1 MKQVLSHRPS
11 QKKNNNFSLLFHRFF
26 YCYFCKLMSEQLSNQ
41 QLIDIANEF
50 GTPVYIY
57 HTEKISEQYQ
67 KLKHAFKKSDSRFFY
82 ACKSLTNINIL
93 KLMKQIGASLDC
105 VSINE
110 VKLGLK
116 AGFEPKEILFTP
128 NCVDFEEIEAGKKLG
143 VIVNID
149 NISILEQFGN
159 RYGDSYPVC
168 IRLNPHIMAG
178 GNYKISTGHVDSK
191 FGISIHQLRHI
202 ERIVKSTN
210 LNVTGLHMHTGSEIK
225 DVNVFLQG
233 LEVMFEIARHFD
245 NLEFIDL
252 GSGFKVPYQE
262 GDAETDV
269 NQLGEKVAEA
279 FEVFEKETGKK
290 LQIWFEPG
298 KYLVSEAGYF
308 VVKANVIKQTTATV
322 FAGVNSGFN
331 HLIRPMFYDA
341 FHRIENISY
350 PKGPERIYTV
360 VGNICE
366 TDTFAWDRKL
376 NEVREGDFL
385 VFYNA
390 GAYGFEM
397 SSNFNSRLKPA
408 EVLVKDG
415 EAKLI
420 RSRDTFEDL
429 LRNQI
434 EVL

>member
-1 MKQVLSHRPS
+1 MS
-11 QKKNNNFSLLFHRFF
+11 Q
-26 YCYFCKLMSEQLSNQ
+26 QLSNK
-41 QLIDIANEF
+41 QLIEIADEF

-57 HTEKISEQYQ
+57 HAEKIAGQYQ
-67 KLKHAFKKSDSRFFY
+67 KLAAAFKKSDARFFY

-93 KLMKQIGASLDC
+93 KLMKQLGASLDC

-116 AGFEPKEILFTP
+116 AGFEPQQILFTP
-128 NCVDFEEIEAGKKLG
+128 NCVDFEEIEEGKMLG
-143 VIVNID
+143 VLINID

-159 RYGDSYPVC
+159 RYGASYPVC

-202 ERIVKSTN
+202 ERVVKTTK
-210 LNVTGLHMHTGSEIK
+210 LHVHGLHMHTGSEIK
-225 DVNVFLQG
+225 DINVFLQG
-233 LEVMFEIARHFD
+233 LEVMFEMARHFD
-245 NLEFIDL
+245 QLEFIDL
-252 GSGFKVPYQE
+252 GSGFKVPYQAE
-262 GDAETDV
+262 EEETDV
-269 NQLGEKVAEA
+269 NTLGTKLTKA
-279 FEVFEKETGKK
+279 FSEFEKETGRH
-290 LQIWFEPG
+290 LQVWFEPG

-322 FAGVNSGFN
+322 FVGVNSGFN
-331 HLIRPMFYDA
+331 HLIRPMFYDSY
-341 FHRIENISY
+341 HRIENISNKR
-350 PKGPERIYTV
+350 PAERIYTV

-376 NEVREGDFL
+376 TEVREGDYL

-408 EVLVKDG
+408 EVLVKEG
-415 EAKLI
+415 KAHLI
-420 RSRDTFEDL
+420 RSRDVFEDL
-429 LRNQI
+429 LRNQV